1 MHSPNPIAGARR
13 ETGRRL
19 RKTFLMFGLKPV
31 LGYSLWFTFTTWKGK
46 VFFRTAT
53 DDHFLCLPCVPQRR
67 AHLIQFHT
75 RQRSMRCPIEIQLH
89 VSQYRTTY
97 RMLLVASPRC
107 NLNQLDAND
116 PQWLVLAVSFI
127 AEE

>member
-1 MHSPNPIAGARR
+1 
-13 ETGRRL
+13 
-19 RKTFLMFGLKPV
+19 
-31 LGYSLWFTFTTWKGK
+31 
-46 VFFRTAT
+46 
-53 DDHFLCLPCVPQRR
+53 
-67 AHLIQFHT
+67 
-75 RQRSMRCPIEIQLH
+75 MRCPIEIQLH